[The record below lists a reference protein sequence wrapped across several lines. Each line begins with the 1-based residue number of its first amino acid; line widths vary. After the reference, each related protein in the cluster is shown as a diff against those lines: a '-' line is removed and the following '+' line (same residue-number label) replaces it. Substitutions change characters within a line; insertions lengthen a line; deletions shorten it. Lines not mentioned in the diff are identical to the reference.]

1 MSGNDILSRIQIL
14 LDADTARFEQGMQD
28 AQESSASSFKKIRES
43 ANTMGAWVV
52 GASVTATSALLA
64 MAAAQAEQAQQIELA
79 AYKAQSSTT
88 EIQKYGVAA
97 KQLGIETDALADIYK
112 DFNEKMGEFVTVG
125 GGGMLDFFEQVAL
138 KTEGGADGAMKLA
151 KKMAALSGPEAM
163 GLYVKKMEEAN
174 LSQDQM
180 SFLMESAAS
189 DATMLIPLYKN
200 NAEQIKLWGDA
211 AERTGVILDES
222 GIKKAAEFR
231 VQSELLQMQMSGMKT
246 QLVQAVIPAFVD
258 IADAFNTGDKKAR
271 AMADGGEVLANV
283 LRGVAA
289 IGIGVYTTVNL
300 IANSLAGLTATS
312 VAAIDV
318 ANREAEAANAK
329 WYDKLPGVKLFKAS
343 VMVAADVKSP
353 KGIVSDMADQNAR
366 IVEQSA
372 GMLNKIFDQTVSEA
386 TAKMAG
392 VYDSVNQAQSKTTQG
407 QQDWL
412 DKQNKVDEANKK
424 AIQAQKEH
432 DQLLK
437 EQAQSRKDIS
447 YQYADRLKQIQSDLD
462 TEIDRIEKAKFSR
475 ADQDGLVAA
484 AIFRAQA
491 ERDLYIAEQ
500 QFEINTH
507 RFTEEQ
513 KLAEEFKI
521 NQLKI
526 KATADLHEDM
536 KQASLVASTERYQ
549 QELAWMRLEKAQAEN
564 DAGSLLR
571 TDLQNMEIK
580 YAYERDQI
588 LLNSKL
594 SEEEKKRRTALSLA
608 SEEFEKRQN
617 LNDATSNWGGNFADL
632 TGTGDQY
639 RLEQERFSRYDESQA
654 LFDAQMALANSAAE
668 REAIWQAHNDRMA
681 MIDDDYQTKSTQQNL
696 SFGEQ
701 IAGSFAGMFKS
712 ISGEQSAAYKAM
724 FVAQKAFS
732 ISSALLSIKSGIAKA
747 VDLPFPM
754 NLAAMASVAAT
765 TATLVSDIQ
774 SVAGVFHGGTDY
786 VPKESSYLLDKGERV
801 LSPRQNTDLTRYLS
815 NQRQSNSGANINI
828 TNNTPA
834 KVSVRQESNGQIGI
848 TMDEVEQFVSNSL
861 AQPNSRIS
869 KSVSQNTSA
878 ARRR

>member
-52 GASVTATSALLA
+52 GASVTATTALFA
-64 MAAAQAEQAQQIELA
+64 MAEAQAEQAQQIELA

-189 DATMLIPLYKN
+189 EATMLLPLYRN
-200 NAEQIKLWGDA
+200 NGEQIKLWGDA
-211 AERTGVILDES
+211 LERTGAVLDEA

-231 VQSELLQMQMSGMKT
+231 VQSELLKKQMEGMKT
-246 QLVQAVIPAFVD
+246 QLVQAVVPAFVD
-258 IADAFNTGDKKAR
+258 IADAFSTGDKKAR

-289 IGIGVYTTVNL
+289 VGIGVYTTVNL

-353 KGIVSDMADQNAR
+353 TGIVADMADQNVR
-366 IVEQSA
+366 IVEEGA
-372 GMLNKIFDQTVSEA
+372 GMLNKIFDQSVSQA
-386 TAKMAG
+386 TAKMASI
-392 VYDSVNQAQSKTTQG
+392 YDSVNQAQSKNTQG

-412 DKQNKVDEANKK
+412 DKQNKVAEAASK
-424 AIQAQKEH
+424 ANQKQKEH
-432 DQLLK
+432 ENILK
-437 EQAQSRKDIS
+437 QQQQERWSIE
-447 YQYADRLKQIQSDLD
+447 YENADRLSRMETDLYKEVERVKKAGFRPDSEESIIKMLDQRASLEKAIWIDQYEFDLNEFQLTEESKLQWKQRINEMSIELDRELTRSQKDTKRQAALDQYNYELDLLKNRKQQELLEIQRYQVTELD
-462 TEIDRIEKAKFSR
+462 FIRKNEVLKRQEIEKTLGISDEERKARLGLLDFDTQNQVNNMKDLALDDLRGMQNGLNGTDGYQALQDQFDGRMKILDDNLAAENITWDYYLSSR
-475 ADQDGLVAA
+475 ADL
-484 AIFRAQA
+484 I
-491 ERDLYIAEQ
+491 
-500 QFEINTH
+500 
-507 RFTEEQ
+507 Q
-513 KLAEEFKI
+513 K
-521 NQLKI
+521 
-526 KATADLHEDM
+526 
-536 KQASLVASTERYQ
+536 Y
-549 QELAWMRLEKAQAEN
+549 N
-564 DAGSLLR
+564 DA
-571 TDLQNMEIK
+571 
-580 YAYERDQI
+580 
-588 LLNSKL
+588 
-594 SEEEKKRRTALSLA
+594 
-608 SEEFEKRQN
+608 EF
-617 LNDATSNWGGNFADL
+617 
-632 TGTGDQY
+632 
-639 RLEQERFSRYDESQA
+639 
-654 LFDAQMALANSAAE
+654 QMN
-668 REAIWQAHNDRMA
+668 IGHVQ
-681 MIDDDYQTKSTQQNL
+681 
-696 SFGEQ
+696 
-701 IAGSFAGMFKS
+701 S
-712 ISGEQSAAYKAM
+712 ISGSMLDVLENTAGRQSGIYKTM
-724 FVAQKAFS
+724 FAVNKAFAIAQSLIS
-732 ISSALLSIKSGIAKA
+732 ITQGIAMA
-747 VDLPFPM
+747 AANPFPY
-754 NLAAMASVAAT
+754 NLAAMATVAAS
-765 TATLVSDIQ
+765 TAGLVSNIQ

-801 LSPRQNTDLTRYLS
+801 LSPRQNTDLTRYLNDRKSRGGDGVNVIINVPEGYTAVEKRDENGAVTVDIVRKIAREEVKQGFS
-815 NQRQSNSGANINI
+815 NINYSNSYESKQIRNNI
-828 TNNTPA
+828 A
-834 KVSVRQESNGQIGI
+834 AGRVR
-848 TMDEVEQFVSNSL
+848 
-861 AQPNSRIS
+861 
-869 KSVSQNTSA
+869 
-878 ARRR
+878 